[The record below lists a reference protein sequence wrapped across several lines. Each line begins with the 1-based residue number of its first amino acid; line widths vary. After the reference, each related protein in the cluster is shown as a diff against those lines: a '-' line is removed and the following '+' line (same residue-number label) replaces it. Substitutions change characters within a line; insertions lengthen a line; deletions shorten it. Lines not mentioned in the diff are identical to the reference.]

1 MFNIAK
7 GTDRGFREGQVLG
20 GVALRDADT
29 YRTMSCGKCAK
40 AVLMFDFEIGP
51 DPADPSRVII
61 KRVNQIGDGK
71 WAYEEV
77 TLSKADG
84 TETEPTVH
92 STMHK
97 VAMWDLYRKF
107 DAREEALL
115 RNFKPRPCV
124 TSFSLFYTKTG
135 EKWNPLLW
143 LPSWALGLQG
153 G

>member
-1 MFNIAK
+1 MW
-7 GTDRGFREGQVLG
+7 
-20 GVALRDADT
+20 
-29 YRTMSCGKCAK
+29 C
-40 AVLMFDFEIGP
+40 IGP
-51 DPADPSRVII
+51 DPADPSRVLI

-77 TLSKADG
+77 TLSKDSD

-97 VAMWDLYRKF
+97 IALWDLYRKF
-107 DAREEALL
+107 DAREEALQ

-135 EKWNPLLW
+135 EKWNPLFW
-143 LPSWALGLQG
+143 LPSWALGMQG
-153 G
+153 GQYTIVENSFVKTGEITWNEWWQNFTDKRDMSIYLRNRMRWGY